1 VSDPVDES
9 LSVDLRVAD
18 SRWEEALGDLDRF
31 ARRVL
36 GRGAAVLNIGGEMSV
51 LMTDDAEMQ
60 DLNRRWRNLDKPT
73 DVLSFP
79 SDGPEIP
86 GQPKHLGDI
95 ALGFETAFSDAQT
108 MNRPFEAHVGHLLI
122 HGFLHLVGYD
132 HIEPKD
138 AAMMES
144 LETRI
149 LAGLGWPDPYNTGPY
164 ADGRGEG

>member
-1 VSDPVDES
+1 VSAPVAES
-9 LSVDLRVAD
+9 LSVELRIAEP
-18 SRWEEALGDLDRF
+18 RWEEALSELQAF
-31 ARRVL
+31 ADRVL
-36 GRGAAVLNIGGEMSV
+36 AHGAAELGVRGEMSV
-51 LMTDDAEMQ
+51 LMTGDAEMRE
-60 DLNRRWRNLDKPT
+60 LNRHWRKLDKPT

-79 SDGPEIP
+79 SGGSDIP
-86 GQPKHLGDI
+86 GQLKHLGDV
-95 ALGFETAFSDAQT
+95 ALGFETAFSDAKA
-108 MNRPFEAHVGHLLI
+108 MNRAFEAHVGHLLI